1 MIKDEVGV
9 GIYLELWAGYNQ
21 LWGRST
27 TISWT
32 IGVGVGLYLEQ
43 LSKIKSRMR

>member
-21 LWGRST
+21 VLGRST
-27 TISWT
+27 TMS
-32 IGVGVGLYLEQ
+32 
-43 LSKIKSRMR
+43 